1 MRLFATAGAML
12 RDARLTL
19 DRSQLALARRA
30 GVSQNTIQRYELG
43 DSEPGPRTLLAIT
56 RALRIVV
63 ILRQGNW
70 SWETIDDYDAR

>member
-30 GVSQNTIQRYELG
+30 NISKNTIQSYERG
-43 DSEPGPRTLLAIT
+43 DTEPSPRTLQAVS
-56 RALRIVV
+56 RALRVV
-63 ILRQGNW
+63 VTLRNGNW
-70 SWETIDDYDAR
+70 TWERLDDYDAR